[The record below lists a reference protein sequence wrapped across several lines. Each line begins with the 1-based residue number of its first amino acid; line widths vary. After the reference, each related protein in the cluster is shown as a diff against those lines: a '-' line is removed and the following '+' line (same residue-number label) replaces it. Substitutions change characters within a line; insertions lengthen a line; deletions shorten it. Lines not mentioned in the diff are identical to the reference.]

1 MAIYDNN
8 GTTSYEIG
16 KLYDNDG
23 TTSYQIGNA
32 YDNDG
37 TNSYLIYTANA
48 PETATIL
55 NYSDQ
60 VSGITGGWKF
70 GNKGGYAYHQ
80 GWVSGDNAWVMR
92 YSDNNW
98 SGAGWME
105 TNSKIY
111 ISGYSKLRLK
121 LRTER
126 GYGDA
131 TKGNG
136 YVYIALKNNASSGG
150 ENASYYCGGTPDH
163 PWGNGWDSDNTN
175 PVKYYQRWFGD
186 NGETTIDLDISGV
199 DGLYYVQIGRYNQTA
214 YATFTTFF
222 YTLTFIE

>member
-1 MAIYDNN
+1 MAIYDND
-8 GTTSYEIG
+8 GTATREIG

-23 TTSYQIGNA
+23 TTSYQIGKA

-92 YSDNNW
+92 YSGSNW

-126 GYGDA
+126 GYGD
-131 TKGNG
+131 
-136 YVYIALKNNASSGG
+136 
-150 ENASYYCGGTPDH
+150 C
-163 PWGNGWDSDNTN
+163 
-175 PVKYYQRWFGD
+175 VKK
-186 NGETTIDLDISGV
+186 
-199 DGLYYVQIGRYNQTA
+199 
-214 YATFTTFF
+214 
-222 YTLTFIE
+222 